1 MIRMKC
7 LADFGSWASSLPQT
21 APSRVEYVVHCT
33 RYMTLL
39 RLKSYEWERYEPY
52 LSDRPKQWLHELVAS
67 LPTEWNAKTKYALIQ
82 QNMHSV
88 MQKCLI
94 DRQNKEQEWLSLDC
108 VKYLKYSN
116 LTQLSAEGHMRFQR
130 SDDAILPLEH

>member
-1 MIRMKC
+1 
-7 LADFGSWASSLPQT
+7 
-21 APSRVEYVVHCT
+21 
-33 RYMTLL
+33 
-39 RLKSYEWERYEPY
+39 
-52 LSDRPKQWLHELVAS
+52 
-67 LPTEWNAKTKYALIQ
+67 
-82 QNMHSV
+82 MHSV